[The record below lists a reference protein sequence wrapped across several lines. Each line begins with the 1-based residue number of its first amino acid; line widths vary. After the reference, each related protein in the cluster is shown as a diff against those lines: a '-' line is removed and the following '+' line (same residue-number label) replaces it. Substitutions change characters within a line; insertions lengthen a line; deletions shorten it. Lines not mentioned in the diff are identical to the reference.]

1 MERLA
6 FVGLGAMGS
15 PMAKRL
21 VGAGFELKVFDVLD
35 ERTHPLVELGAA
47 STASLREAAEGTEAL
62 VLMVANAEQAEGVL
76 FGEGGA
82 AEALPEGAAVVV
94 MSTIGPEAV
103 RELADALAERG
114 LRTMDAPVSGG
125 VARAEKGDLLIMAGG
140 PEDLFEELRPVLGAM
155 GSSIVHCGVRAGD
168 GQAVKLVN
176 QLLCGVHIAAA
187 AEALAYAEALGLD
200 SRFVFETIRHGAA
213 NSFMLE
219 DRGERMLNEEFVPP
233 RVLWTSSSRTWAWY
247 ARLPRSGTSRLRC
260 PPQRWSC
267 IWQVMRRAWAPRT
280 TPGSSACSGSGL
292 PRASKGWKWT
302 RCARWN
308 SQSHCRIRQSRVW
321 LRYLIAGQ

>member
-21 VGAGFELKVFDVLD
+21 VGAGFELKVFDVLA
-35 ERTHPLVELGAA
+35 ERARPLIELGAV
-47 STASLREAAEGTEAL
+47 STASLGEAAEGAEAL
-62 VLMVANAEQAEGVL
+62 VLMVANPEQAEGVL

-82 AEALPEGAAVVV
+82 AEDLPEGAALVV

-103 RELADALAERG
+103 RELAEGLARRG
-114 LRTMDAPVSGG
+114 LRTLDAPVSGG

-140 PEDLFEELRPVLGAM
+140 SEDLFEKLRPVLEAM
-155 GSSIVHCGVRAGD
+155 GSNVVHCGPRVGD
-168 GQAVKLVN
+168 GQSVKLVN

-200 SRFVFETIRHGAA
+200 PRFVFETIRHGAA

-219 DRGERMLNEEFVPP
+219 DRGERMLKEEFVPP
-233 RVLWTSSSRTWAWY
+233 KSALDIFVKDMGFVREAAEEQGVETPLASAAFGAYLAGHDAGLGAEDDSGVIRVFRQ
-247 ARLPRSGTSRLRC
+247 RS
-260 PPQRWSC
+260 
-267 IWQVMRRAWAPRT
+267 A
-280 TPGSSACSGSGL
+280 
-292 PRASKGWKWT
+292 
-302 RCARWN
+302 
-308 SQSHCRIRQSRVW
+308 
-321 LRYLIAGQ
+321 

>member
-35 ERTHPLVELGAA
+35 ERTRPLTELGAV
-47 STASLREAAEGTEAL
+47 SVASLKETAEGTEAL

-82 AEALPEGAAVVV
+82 AGALPEGAAVVV

-103 RELADALAERG
+103 RGLADALAERG
-114 LRTMDAPVSGG
+114 LRTLDAPVSGG

-140 PEDLFEELRPVLGAM
+140 PENLFEELHSVLEAM
-155 GSSIVHCGVRAGD
+155 GSSVVHCGPRVGD

-200 SRFVFETIRHGAA
+200 PRFAFETIRHGAA

-233 RVLWTSSSRTWAWY
+233 KSALDIFVKDMGLVRKAAEERSFETPLSSAALELYRAGKETGLGREDDSGVIRMF
-247 ARLPRSGTSRLRC
+247 RQRSG
-260 PPQRWSC
+260 W
-267 IWQVMRRAWAPRT
+267 
-280 TPGSSACSGSGL
+280 G
-292 PRASKGWKWT
+292 K
-302 RCARWN
+302 
-308 SQSHCRIRQSRVW
+308 
-321 LRYLIAGQ
+321 

>member
-1 MERLA
+1 VQRVG

-21 VGAGFELKVFDVLD
+21 AGADLELKVFDVFA
-35 ERTHPLVELGAA
+35 ERARPLVELGAA
-47 STASLREAAEGTEAL
+47 SAASPKEAAEDTEAL
-62 VLMVANAEQAEGVL
+62 VLMVANAEQAEGAL

-82 AEALPEGAAVVV
+82 AEGLPEGAAVVI
-94 MSTIGPEAV
+94 MSTIGPEVV
-103 RELADALAERG
+103 RELAGDLAERG

-155 GSSIVHCGVRAGD
+155 GSSVAHCGPRVGD

-200 SRFVFETIRHGAA
+200 PRFVFETIRHGAA

-219 DRGERMLNEEFVPP
+219 DRGERMLREEFVPP
-233 RVLWTSSSRTWAWY
+233 KSALDIFVKDMGLVRQAAEELGFETPLASAALEMY
-247 ARLPRSGTSRLRC
+247 LAGKDAGLGAEDDSGVIR
-260 PPQRWSC
+260 
-267 IWQVMRRAWAPRT
+267 MFRR
-280 TPGSSACSGSGL
+280 G
-292 PRASKGWKWT
+292 
-302 RCARWN
+302 
-308 SQSHCRIRQSRVW
+308 
-321 LRYLIAGQ
+321 